1 MDTLF
6 VALRVALSL
15 GVVLALLW
23 VLQKRL
29 AKGGLRGGRAS
40 APVSIVARQG
50 IGAKASVVVVDV
62 EGERLVLGV
71 TESSITVL
79 AAADAP
85 ASQPAVVALEPAPQ
99 SPVVALSSVQPSEAP
114 RSLVAPAAPGV
125 DAPQEAR
132 VTPIVPLASV
142 APAPAPSAAPSFDAV
157 LAADGAAHPAR
168 VAPSRASDA
177 AEATRT
183 GNSAGSAPLLRP
195 RGAERR
201 AATRGSRSAGSA
213 GSAGGAAARD
223 PRERAR
229 GRAAKPLEGS
239 ILAPDTWRQA
249 AAAVR
254 AGRAG

>member
-1 MDTLF
+1 M
-6 VALRVALSL
+6 
-15 GVVLALLW
+15 
-23 VLQKRL
+23 QKRL

-85 ASQPAVVALEPAPQ
+85 AS
-99 SPVVALSSVQPSEAP
+99 VVALSSAQPSEAP
-114 RSLVAPAAPGV
+114 RSLVAPAVPGV

-142 APAPAPSAAPSFDAV
+142 APAPAPATPSFDAV
-157 LAADGAAHPAR
+157 LAADSVLAAHPAR
-168 VAPSRASDA
+168 VAPNGRLDA
-177 AEATRT
+177 AEAASS
-183 GNSAGSAPLLRP
+183 GNSIAVPAGAAMLRP

-201 AATRGSRSAGSA
+201 AATRGSRSTGSA
-213 GSAGGAAARD
+213 DARD

>member
-40 APVSIVARQG
+40 APVTIVARQG

-71 TESSITVL
+71 TEASITVL

-85 ASQPAVVALEPAPQ
+85 AAQPAVVALEPVGAAPALQ
-99 SPVVALSSVQPSEAP
+99 SPGVALEP
-114 RSLVAPAAPGV
+114 
-125 DAPQEAR
+125 APQEAR

-142 APAPAPSAAPSFDAV
+142 APAPAPSATPSFDAV
-157 LAADGAAHPAR
+157 LAADSSLTAGR
-168 VAPSRASDA
+168 VAPSRASDP

-183 GNSAGSAPLLRP
+183 GNSAGAAPLLRP

-201 AATRGSRSAGSA
+201 AATRGSRSTGS
-213 GSAGGAAARD
+213 AAARD

>member
-1 MDTLF
+1 M
-6 VALRVALSL
+6 
-15 GVVLALLW
+15 
-23 VLQKRL
+23 QKRL

-85 ASQPAVVALEPAPQ
+85 AAQPAVVALEAAPP
-99 SPVVALSSVQPSEAP
+99 SPVVVLEP
-114 RSLVAPAAPGV
+114 
-125 DAPQEAR
+125 APQEAR

-142 APAPAPSAAPSFDAV
+142 APAPAPSATPSFDAV
-157 LAADGAAHPAR
+157 LAADSALAAHPAR
-168 VAPSRASDA
+168 VAPNGRLDA
-177 AEATRT
+177 AEAAFSS
-183 GNSAGSAPLLRP
+183 NSIGVPAGAAMLRP

-201 AATRGSRSAGSA
+201 AATRGSL
-213 GSAGGAAARD
+213 AARGARD
-223 PRERAR
+223 PGERAR

>member
-85 ASQPAVVALEPAPQ
+85 AAQPAVVALEAAPQ
-99 SPVVALSSVQPSEAP
+99 SPVVALEP
-114 RSLVAPAAPGV
+114 
-125 DAPQEAR
+125 APQEAR

-142 APAPAPSAAPSFDAV
+142 APAPAPSAAPSFEDI
-157 LAADGAAHPAR
+157 LAADSVLAAHPAR

-183 GNSAGSAPLLRP
+183 GNSAGAAPLLRP

-201 AATRGSRSAGSA
+201 AATRGSLAAR
-213 GSAGGAAARD
+213 AARD

>member
-85 ASQPAVVALEPAPQ
+85 AS
-99 SPVVALSSVQPSEAP
+99 VVALSSVQPSEAP

-125 DAPQEAR
+125 DVPQEAR

-142 APAPAPSAAPSFDAV
+142 ATAPA
-157 LAADGAAHPAR
+157 
-168 VAPSRASDA
+168 
-177 AEATRT
+177 
-183 GNSAGSAPLLRP
+183 
-195 RGAERR
+195 
-201 AATRGSRSAGSA
+201 
-213 GSAGGAAARD
+213 
-223 PRERAR
+223 
-229 GRAAKPLEGS
+229 
-239 ILAPDTWRQA
+239 
-249 AAAVR
+249 
-254 AGRAG
+254 